1 MYHIIGSFQLLI
13 DFLDILVYETLLYMY
28 SLGLLPHHASTCT
41 CKTGFNVNNIYYLSF
56 EFAIIDWFYYQV
68 FMKLSLFQI
77 FHKSDAVERMM
88 NGDIPNVRCTGE
100 LREFIMNIRTQP
112 LEVCYRMM
120 FYMAINKI
128 NTNKTVINIIWLFK
142 RRFWCP
148 LLYGWYSTN
157 QTQSNTRADPN

>member
-1 MYHIIGSFQLLI
+1 
-13 DFLDILVYETLLYMY
+13 
-28 SLGLLPHHASTCT
+28 
-41 CKTGFNVNNIYYLSF
+41 
-56 EFAIIDWFYYQV
+56 
-68 FMKLSLFQI
+68 MKLSLFQI

-128 NTNKTVINIIWLFK
+128 NTNKTVIYNMIRLLK
-142 RRFWCP
+142 SSFWCP
-148 LLYGWYSTN
+148 LLYGWYRID